1 MSYEGRG
8 NTGPVESIR
17 VWDGTKWVDR
27 AVETFAASLAGT
39 TGAQGATG
47 SAGTQGATGPAG
59 VQGATGPFSALR
71 LQQHDNTYSPAGL
84 WQLDGDLKDSS
95 GQNYTLIATGGE
107 NYTDLGGVKGFFF
120 TGRNSIDARRHYPL
134 LSATGAMS
142 VMALV
147 KNSSRNIS
155 NQDYYIAIHA
165 ITGEAPPSNYLYQ
178 CMVIGTGAP
187 QYFAEFGAGANVTV
201 TPTGFAAPYDTVY
214 HYGVTRGPQPSG
226 YITFYING
234 VPIGT
239 GGATF
244 PDGGESGT
252 FKIGS
257 NIGVNN
263 PTGVAIASV
272 KFLHNRELTPSEMY
286 GEYSKTF
293 GFVPVGV
300 TGPQGATGTQ
310 GATGP
315 FGGPTGPQGATGP
328 QGETG
333 PQGATGVGAQGSPGV
348 AGATGPTGPIRRFT
362 YPSPSFPVSANYFA
376 STFERVL
383 YVPSSPFSIFAPTN
397 PLRADQWAV
406 KNVSN
411 IGTAGVVING
421 GGNNVENPQVGY
433 TQTNQFTLISD
444 GVAITWEFDGNTSW
458 IVV

>member
-59 VQGATGPFSALR
+59 V
-71 LQQHDNTYSPAGL
+71 
-84 WQLDGDLKDSS
+84 
-95 GQNYTLIATGGE
+95 
-107 NYTDLGGVKGFFF
+107 
-120 TGRNSIDARRHYPL
+120 
-134 LSATGAMS
+134 
-142 VMALV
+142 
-147 KNSSRNIS
+147 
-155 NQDYYIAIHA
+155 
-165 ITGEAPPSNYLYQ
+165 
-178 CMVIGTGAP
+178 
-187 QYFAEFGAGANVTV
+187 
-201 TPTGFAAPYDTVY
+201 
-214 HYGVTRGPQPSG
+214 
-226 YITFYING
+226 
-234 VPIGT
+234 
-239 GGATF
+239 
-244 PDGGESGT
+244 
-252 FKIGS
+252 
-257 NIGVNN
+257 
-263 PTGVAIASV
+263 
-272 KFLHNRELTPSEMY
+272 
-286 GEYSKTF
+286 
-293 GFVPVGV
+293 
-300 TGPQGATGTQ
+300 
-310 GATGP
+310 
-315 FGGPTGPQGATGP
+315 QGATGP

-458 IVV
+458 IIV